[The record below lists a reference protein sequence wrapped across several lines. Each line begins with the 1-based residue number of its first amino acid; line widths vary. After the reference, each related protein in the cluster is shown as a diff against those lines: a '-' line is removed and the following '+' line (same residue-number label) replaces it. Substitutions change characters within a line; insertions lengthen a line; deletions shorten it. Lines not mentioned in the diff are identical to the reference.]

1 MTTVRPMRDTERDDV
16 RALLADAYRQYAND
30 LSPAMYEYYLAG
42 VLDLDD
48 GGDAVVAVADDKV
61 VGSARLFPADRVP
74 VPLPPGWTWV
84 RAVAVHPSAQGT
96 GVGRALMTYCDTR
109 TADAPALALHTMD
122 FMPSAVRLYER
133 LGYVR
138 VPEWDI
144 QVGGESG
151 FPPEEQFL
159 AIAYALVR

>member
-1 MTTVRPMRDTERDDV
+1 MTHVRPMRIDERDAV
-16 RALLADAYRQYAND
+16 RSLLTDAYRPYAND
-30 LSPAMYEYYLAG
+30 LTPAMHEYYLAG

-48 GGDAVVAVADDKV
+48 GGDAIVAMAGDKV
-61 VGSARLFPADRVP
+61 VGTARLFPPDRAP
-74 VPLPPGWTWV
+74 VPLPAGWAWV

-96 GVGRALMTYCDTR
+96 GAGRALMAYCATR
-109 TADAPALALHTMD
+109 TTGALALHTMD

-133 LGYVR
+133 LGYER

-144 QVGGESG
+144 QVGMESG
-151 FPPEEQFL
+151 FPAEEQFL